1 LIVLKVQAYL
11 TRSIWL
17 ILTFETPS
25 SFLSAFPYLSAMKR
39 IAVFCGSSSG
49 NNGIYSKQAEALG
62 RVLAGR
68 GIELVFGGGK
78 VGLMG
83 ILADAMLRAG
93 GTVTGV
99 IPRFLNVKEVAHD
112 GLTEIITVETMH
124 ERKALISRMSDGFLA
139 LPGGFGTLEEL
150 FEMLTW
156 GQLGLHGKPV
166 GILNVNGYFTHILG
180 NLDTMVEEGFLKAVN
195 RDMLL
200 VSEQIEDLLNRMGS
214 YIAPDI
220 PKWI

>member
-166 GILNVNGYFTHILG
+166 GILNVNGYFTNILG

>member
-1 LIVLKVQAYL
+1 
-11 TRSIWL
+11 
-17 ILTFETPS
+17 
-25 SFLSAFPYLSAMKR
+25 MKR

-62 RVLAGR
+62 RALATR
-68 GIELVFGGGK
+68 GTELVFGGGK

-83 ILADAMLRAG
+83 VLADATLRAG
-93 GTVTGV
+93 GRVTGV
-99 IPRFLNVKEVAHD
+99 IPRFLNVKEVAHG

-124 ERKALISRMSDGFLA
+124 ERKALISEMSDGFLA
-139 LPGGFGTLEEL
+139 LPGGFGTLDEL

-166 GILNVNGYFTHILG
+166 GILNVNGYFTSILG
-180 NLDTMVEEGFLKAVN
+180 NLDTMVKEGFLKSAN

-200 VSEQIEDLLNRMGS
+200 VSSRIEDLLDRMGS
-214 YIAPDI
+214 YQAPDI
-220 PKWI
+220 PKWIT